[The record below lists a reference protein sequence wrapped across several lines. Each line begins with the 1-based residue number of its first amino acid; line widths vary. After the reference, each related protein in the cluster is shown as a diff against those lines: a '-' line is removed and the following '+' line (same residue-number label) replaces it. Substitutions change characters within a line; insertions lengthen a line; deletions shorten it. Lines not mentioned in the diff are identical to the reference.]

1 MYWGFDSGFNA
12 TPAMVLTRVWPRTNR
27 ARTGMRLGVGMR
39 RRGPRKAD
47 DGEARHD
54 GDGEQSGMREGGEKG
69 EKRPARFLTPRQS
82 SGSCSWQQKS
92 VKAAAAM
99 ATEMQR

>member
-1 MYWGFDSGFNA
+1 
-12 TPAMVLTRVWPRTNR
+12 
-27 ARTGMRLGVGMR
+27 MRLGVGMR

-69 EKRPARFLTPRQS
+69 EKRPARFLTPRRS
-82 SGSCSWQQKS
+82 SGGGLRQQKS
-92 VKAAAAM
+92 GEAATVT
-99 ATEMQR
+99 ATEERRRRWRRG